1 MKRGRIARF
10 VRVKGGVYL
19 PEPDVMRL
27 EAFTA
32 DTGRSRS
39 DLLREAVA
47 DLLQK
52 HGYATTT
59 RSSR

>member
-1 MKRGRIARF
+1 MKRGRIGRY
-10 VRVKGGVYL
+10 VRVKGGIYL
-19 PEPDVMRL
+19 PEPDVLRL

-32 DTGRSRS
+32 TTGRSRS
-39 DLLREAVA
+39 DLIREAVA
-47 DLLQK
+47 DLLEK